1 LQWILIKRYMNSPDI
16 LTPELIN
23 PLTYQSYRQLL
34 EELAASRQTT
44 GPEQTDERIAFT
56 HLNLQRMKR
65 VEKQFRINPAL
76 LEALQLPRP
85 EWHWVVL
92 MEAWCGDGA
101 QQLPALAAI
110 TDAVPTIELTVI
122 LRDENPAWMDTC
134 LTNGSRAIP
143 KLICLNAETNERLFT
158 WGPRPLAILEQ
169 VLQFKEENP
178 NAMKEDIHTLVHTL
192 YAHDRSKSLQQ
203 DLLRLVLSAIPVKGE
218 EQEILS

>member
-1 LQWILIKRYMNSPDI
+1 MNTPDI

-44 GPEQTDERIAFT
+44 GPEQTEERIAFT
-56 HLNLQRMKR
+56 YLNLQRMKR
-65 VEKQFRINPAL
+65 VEKQFQIDPAL

-92 MEAWCGDGA
+92 VESWCGDGA

-110 TDAVPTIELTVI
+110 AESVPTIELTVI

-169 VLQFKEENP
+169 VLQFREENP
-178 NAMKEDIHTLVHTL
+178 DATKEDVHSLVHTL
-192 YAHDRSKSLQQ
+192 YARDRSQSLQQ
-203 DLLRLVLSAIPVKGE
+203 DLLRLVLGAIPVSGE
-218 EQEILS
+218 EQEVLF

>member
-1 LQWILIKRYMNSPDI
+1 MNTPDI

-23 PLTYQSYRQLL
+23 PLTYQSFRQLVD
-34 EELAASRQTT
+34 ELVANNQTS
-44 GPEQTDERIAFT
+44 GPEQTEERIGYT
-56 HLNLQRMKR
+56 RLNQQRMKR
-65 VEKQFRINPAL
+65 VEKQFAINPDL
-76 LEALQLPRP
+76 LAALQQPRP

-92 MEAWCGDGA
+92 VESWCGDGA

-110 TDAVPTIELTVI
+110 ADAVPTIELTII

-169 VLQFKEENP
+169 VLHFKEENP
-178 NAMKEDIHTLVHTL
+178 NATKEEIGTLVHTQ
-192 YAHDRSKSLQQ
+192 YAKDRSQSLQQ
-203 DLLRLVLSAIPVKGE
+203 DLLRLAQQAIPVQEKE
-218 EQEILS
+218 EGVVS